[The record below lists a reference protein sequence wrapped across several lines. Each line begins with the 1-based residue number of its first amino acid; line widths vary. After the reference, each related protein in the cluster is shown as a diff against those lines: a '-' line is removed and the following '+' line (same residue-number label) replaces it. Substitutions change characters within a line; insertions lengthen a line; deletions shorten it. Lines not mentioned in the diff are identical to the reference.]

1 MLKTKKIKIRY
12 LRFSDA
18 QEATDIYNSSLLSL
32 SRNEPISQE
41 KMRELIEKS
50 NKKFFIGLFS
60 DNQLMGHLLLI
71 AKNDKIK
78 ALDIG
83 IVIHSEYQR
92 RGFGCILLK
101 KALAIANANGYK
113 KIIAEILEYNN
124 NSISFF
130 EKNRFEIMGKSDR
143 KIIKDGKKIELL
155 RYEYVLDK
163 AR

>member
-1 MLKTKKIKIRY
+1 MKEKIKIRY
-12 LRFSDA
+12 LRFLDA

-50 NKKFFIGLFS
+50 SKKFFIGLFS
-60 DNQLMGHLLLI
+60 DNQLVGHLLLV
-71 AKNDKIK
+71 AKNDESK

-92 RGFGCILLK
+92 KGLGYIFLK
-101 KALAIANANGYK
+101 KALAIAKANGYK
-113 KIIAEILEYNN
+113 KVIAEILEHNN

-130 EKNRFEIMGKSDR
+130 KKNGFKITGKSDR

-155 RYEYVLDK
+155 KYEYILDK